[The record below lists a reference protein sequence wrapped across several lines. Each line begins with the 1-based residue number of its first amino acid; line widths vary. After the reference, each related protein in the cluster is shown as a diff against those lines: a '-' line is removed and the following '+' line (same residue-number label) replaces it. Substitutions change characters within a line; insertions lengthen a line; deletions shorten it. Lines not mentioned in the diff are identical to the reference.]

1 MSELKPI
8 TVYVH
13 SAGPNP
19 FKVIIVLEE
28 LALPYTKI
36 VVDDPKEDWF
46 VAINPNGRVPAINDP
61 NNNIV
66 LWESGAIMEYLVETY
81 DIDKRL
87 SGTNPSSKWE
97 IKQYLHFQMSG
108 QGPYYGQAMWFHKCP
123 QDIPIAKQRYAGE
136 ILRVIVV
143 LDKILEGKKYL
154 VDGKL
159 TYADLAFVP
168 WNRVISQHPLF
179 ETSLWEGN
187 DVVHQYPNFSA
198 WHERLNNLPSVK
210 TAYK

>member
-28 LALPYTKI
+28 LSVPYTKI

-46 VAINPNGRVPAINDP
+46 VAINPNGRVPAIKDP
-61 NNNIV
+61 NSNIV

-81 DIDKRL
+81 DVDKRL
-87 SGTNPSSKWE
+87 CGASPASKWE

-123 QDIPIAKQRYAGE
+123 QDIPIAKERYVNE
-136 ILRVIVV
+136 IIRVISV
-143 LDKILEGKKYL
+143 LDNILEGKKYL
-154 VDGKL
+154 VDDKL
-159 TYADLAFVP
+159 SVLTLVDK
-168 WNRVISQHPLF
+168 S
-179 ETSLWEGN
+179 TSEANGRIE
-187 DVVHQYPNFSA
+187 QYPSFSA
-198 WHERLNNLPSVK
+198 WHERLNNLSSVR
-210 TAYK
+210 TAYE

>member
-19 FKVIIVLEE
+19 FKVIIVLGE

-61 NNNIV
+61 NNNIM

-81 DIDKRL
+81 DINKRL
-87 SGTNPSSKWE
+87 SGTNPSNKWE

-210 TAYK
+210 AAYK

>member
-1 MSELKPI
+1 MHVNKSVSDSPLRVAVTMSELKPI

-28 LALPYTKI
+28 LSVPYTKI

-46 VAINPNGRVPAINDP
+46 VAINPNGRVPAIKDP
-61 NNNIV
+61 NSNIV

-81 DIDKRL
+81 DVDKRL
-87 SGTNPSSKWE
+87 CGASPASKWE

-123 QDIPIAKQRYAGE
+123 QDIPIAKERYVNE
-136 ILRVIVV
+136 IIRVISV
-143 LDKILEGKKYL
+143 LDNILEGKKYL
-154 VDGKL
+154 VDDKL
-159 TYADLAFVP
+159 SVLTLVDK
-168 WNRVISQHPLF
+168 S
-179 ETSLWEGN
+179 TSEANGRIE
-187 DVVHQYPNFSA
+187 QYVRRHSICA
-198 WHERLNNLPSVK
+198 MESSC
-210 TAYK
+210 

>member
-28 LALPYTKI
+28 LSVPYTKI
-36 VVDDPKEDWF
+36 VVDNPKEDWF
-46 VAINPNGRVPAINDP
+46 VAINPNGRVPAIKDP
-61 NNNIV
+61 NSNIV

-81 DIDKRL
+81 DVDKRL
-87 SGTNPSSKWE
+87 CGASPSSKWE

-123 QDIPIAKQRYAGE
+123 QDIPIAKERYVNE
-136 ILRVIVV
+136 IIRVISV
-143 LDKILEGKKYL
+143 LDNILEGKKYL
-154 VDGKL
+154 VDDKL
-159 TYADLAFVP
+159 TYADIAFVP
-168 WNRVISQHPLF
+168 WNRVVSQHPLF
-179 ETSLWEGN
+179 ETSLWKGR
-187 DVVHQYPNFSA
+187 DVDHKYPSFSA
-198 WHERLNNLPSVK
+198 WHERLNNLSSVRA
-210 TAYK
+210 AYE